1 MLSDKVP
8 YFILDLLQQAPSVF
22 VEGLGRFE
30 AIFHPAVIDLPEA
43 RIKPPYVEP
52 DFKYDLDNPSEILS
66 KYIAYAA
73 GTQVG
78 IANGAIVAFVRRVFE
93 QTENGMMYPI
103 EKFGTF
109 SRSATGHI
117 RFTPDWDAF
126 NLSFSGLEVLD
137 ISPARETSN
146 GSEVYFPPPPPP
158 IVEKWIEPEVSET
171 IATHNYDFESKP
183 TESVVETPV
192 APVEEITSHQSQI
205 EQSTSRLWWIIL
217 TSAIVLIAIM
227 CAYLA
232 WDIIS
237 NRQKLEELKALTP
250 DTTKLQDTLAVVDT
264 ITNPVQETP
273 VTPVPDPV
281 VEPTTPTP
289 ADTKPS
295 GSNCYVVVGAFTDQ
309 SNVTKMV
316 DRLVSLGYTAEQIQ
330 GGSLT
335 RVAIRT
341 DCEPANLQKILND
354 ARSAINPEAWIY

>member
-1 MLSDKVP
+1 MLSNKVP

-30 AIFHPAVIDLPEA
+30 VIFHPAVIDLPEA

-52 DFKYDLDNPSEILS
+52 DFKYDLDNPSEILA

-73 GTQVG
+73 GTQLG

-109 SRSATGHI
+109 SRSAAGNI

-158 IVEKWIEPEVSET
+158 TVEKWMEPEVKET
-171 IATHNYDFESKP
+171 VATDDYSIESKP
-183 TESVVETPV
+183 TEPIEETPRD
-192 APVEEITSHQSQI
+192 PVEEVISQQNQI
-205 EQSTSRLWWIIL
+205 DQSTSRLWWIIL
-217 TSAIVLIAIM
+217 TSAIVLIAVM
-227 CAYLA
+227 CGYLA

-237 NRQKLEELKALTP
+237 NRQKLEELKALSP
-250 DTTKLQDTLAVVDT
+250 DTTRLQDTLTVVDT
-264 ITNPVQETP
+264 TTVPVQETP
-273 VTPVPDPV
+273 VTPVPEPV
-281 VEPTTPTP
+281 IEPTTPTP
-289 ADTKPS
+289 TDTKPS

-316 DRLVSLGYTAEQIQ
+316 DKLVSLGYTAEQIQ

-341 DCEPANLQKILND
+341 DCDPANLQKMLND
-354 ARSAINPEAWIY
+354 ARTSINPEAWIY

>member
-52 DFKYDLDNPSEILS
+52 DFKYDLDSPSEILP

-73 GTQVG
+73 GTQLG
-78 IANGAIVAFVRRVFE
+78 IANGAIVAFVRKVYE

-109 SRSATGHI
+109 SRSATGNI

-126 NLSFSGLEVLD
+126 NLSFSGLEVID
-137 ISPARETSN
+137 ISPARESSN
-146 GSEVYFPPPPPP
+146 GSQVYFPPPPPP
-158 IVEKWIEPEVSET
+158 PVETWFEPEVKEIT
-171 IATHNYDFESKP
+171 ATHDYDFESKP
-183 TESVVETPV
+183 TESIEVTPITS
-192 APVEEITSHQSQI
+192 VEETAPPQNNI

-227 CAYLA
+227 CGYLA

-237 NRQKLEELKALTP
+237 NRQKLDELKALSP
-250 DTTKLQDTLAVVDT
+250 DTTKLQDTLAIVDT
-264 ITNPVQETP
+264 TTLPVQETP
-273 VTPVPDPV
+273 VTAVPEPT
-281 VEPTTPTP
+281 VEPTPQTPV
-289 ADTKPS
+289 DTKPS
-295 GSNCYVVVGAFTDQ
+295 GSTCYVVVGAFTDQ
-309 SNVTKMV
+309 SNVTKMME
-316 DRLVSLGYTAEQIQ
+316 RLVSLGYTAEQIQ

-354 ARSAINPEAWIY
+354 ARSSINPEAWIY

>member
-1 MLSDKVP
+1 VLSDKVP

-52 DFKYDLDNPSEILS
+52 DFKYDLDSPTEILP

-73 GTQVG
+73 GTQPG

-126 NLSFSGLEVLD
+126 NLSFSGLEVID
-137 ISPARETSN
+137 ISPARETTN
-146 GSEVYFPPPPPP
+146 GSQVYFPPPPPP
-158 IVEKWIEPEVSET
+158 PVEKWIEPEVKET
-171 IATHNYDFESKP
+171 VATHGYDLETKP
-183 TESVVETPV
+183 TEPVEETPV
-192 APVEEITSHQSQI
+192 EPVEEIISQQNQI
-205 EQSTSRLWWIIL
+205 DQSTSRLWWIIL
-217 TSAIVLIAIM
+217 TSAIILIAVM

-237 NRQKLEELKALTP
+237 NRQKLNELNALTP

-264 ITNPVQETP
+264 ATVPVQETP
-273 VTPVPDPV
+273 VTSVPEPV
-281 VEPTTPTP
+281 VEPTPQTPI
-289 ADTKPS
+289 DTKP
-295 GSNCYVVVGAFTDQ
+295 CYVVVGAFTDQ
-309 SNVTKMV
+309 SNVTKMME
-316 DRLVSLGYTAEQIQ
+316 RLVSLGYTAEQIQ

-341 DCEPANLQKILND
+341 DCDPANLQKILND
-354 ARSAINPEAWIY
+354 ARSSINPEAWIY